1 MKTALDHIF
10 EFKKQKA
17 EPVFLGHGPL
27 GMEDYDDWW
36 MNENGFPLK
45 EPNYFRYL
53 KDAVVFQ
60 VEEASWTPSDT
71 KKAAEE
77 LTAWQDHWESKSDP
91 GTSCVTGG
99 SHNFQAVDFESSDRQ
114 KPPDPHHLNYPN
126 CRLPYDNMVLIMKVS
141 GALTEDLVST
151 TIGQEEDSLYYE
163 SVDSNAEAVTG
174 GKDVAVWLFRRPSSE
189 VEKDGWLAYSFYILG
204 TGQDQTFDNFIAP
217 VTLFGSEENGRTLTP
232 AFEEVPCMALRLC
245 SQIVC
250 DFYLEKETHNLYFD
264 EVYLKVMLE
273 ASPDGEKGI
282 IGVSPV
288 VKQVFIG
295 LLSRALKVCAVINCK
310 NVGTKDVHPSNKLQ
324 RSRRRKKRAPLVSY
338 KTLVIKN
345 TATKKSASNGQGA
358 GTNRL
363 HLCRGHFKTYT
374 EDSPLMGRHVGT
386 YWWQPM
392 ARGKSREGQVIKD
405 YSVQKTQE
413 KLA

>member
-141 GALTEDLVST
+141 GSLTEDLVAT

-163 SVDSNAEAVTG
+163 SVDSNAEAVT
-174 GKDVAVWLFRRPSSE
+174 

-288 VKQVFIG
+288 VKQVFICLKG
-295 LLSRALKVCAVINCK
+295 LC
-310 NVGTKDVHPSNKLQ
+310 GDKLQ
-324 RSRRRKKRAPLVSY
+324 E
-338 KTLVIKN
+338 
-345 TATKKSASNGQGA
+345 
-358 GTNRL
+358 
-363 HLCRGHFKTYT
+363 CRHQRC
-374 EDSPLMGRHVGT
+374 SP
-386 YWWQPM
+386 
-392 ARGKSREGQVIKD
+392 I
-405 YSVQKTQE
+405 
-413 KLA
+413 